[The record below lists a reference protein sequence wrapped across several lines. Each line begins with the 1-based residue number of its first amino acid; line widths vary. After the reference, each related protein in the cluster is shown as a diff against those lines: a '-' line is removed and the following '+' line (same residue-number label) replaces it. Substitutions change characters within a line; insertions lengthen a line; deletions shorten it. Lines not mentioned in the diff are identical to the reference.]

1 LHRVGLTPPQFY
13 VLATIGYAGGL
24 PFGEIG
30 AKMMV
35 TVSNLTGIVDR
46 LEKKKLVSRKRDEH
60 DRRVVHV
67 VLTDKGARLWT
78 STLPLFEKSAA
89 EIFAA
94 LDSSQQKELS
104 ALLRKLHPESVTK

>member
-1 LHRVGLTPPQFY
+1 
-13 VLATIGYAGGL
+13 
-24 PFGEIG
+24 
-30 AKMMV
+30 
-35 TVSNLTGIVDR
+35 LTGIVDR
-46 LEKKKLVSRKRDEH
+46 LEKKKLVSRKRDEN

-67 VLTDKGARLWT
+67 VLTDRGAKLWS

-94 LDSSQQKELS
+94 LDGSQQKELS